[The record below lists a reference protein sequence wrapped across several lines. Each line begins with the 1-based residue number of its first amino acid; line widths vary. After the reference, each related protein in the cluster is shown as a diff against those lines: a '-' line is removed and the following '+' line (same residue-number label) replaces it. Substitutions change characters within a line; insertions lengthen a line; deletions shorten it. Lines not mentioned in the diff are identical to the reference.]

1 MKVCKTDEMG
11 ASRHR
16 PSLLKYHNRH
26 LRLGDPSLSR
36 VPSSLSRAQSMYSLA
51 AFQAP
56 PHFDAP
62 HHKLPTTP
70 LASQG
75 WQLTTLS
82 SSSAEEKLELDK
94 EIEALEMTLNE
105 EVEKWGNRLQ
115 EINKELKYGE
125 SYVEE
130 SEQA

>member
-1 MKVCKTDEMG
+1 MD
-11 ASRHR
+11 ARHR

-26 LRLGDPSLSR
+26 LRLGDPSQP
-36 VPSSLSRAQSMYSLA
+36 VPSAPSRAQSTYSLT

-56 PHFDAP
+56 SQPDAP
-62 HHKLPTTP
+62 HQKLPTTP
-70 LASQG
+70 LASRG

-105 EVEKWGNRLQ
+105 EVDKWEKRLR
-115 EINKELKYGE
+115 EINKELKTGE
-125 SYVEE
+125 YVDGK
-130 SEQA
+130 QVV